1 MLKGAGIAVFWQ
13 EILILLIITV
23 LFMAA
28 SVRKF
33 SERLQ

>member
-13 EILILLIITV
+13 ETLILLIMTV

-28 SVRKF
+28 SVWKF